1 MLWAESAAPDG
12 GCSSGQVRYHRRE
25 PEHTVLHQLVREN
38 LASFLTEA
46 AERYPSGELPP
57 FIQGEFERYLSCG
70 ILEHGFARVR
80 CSSCRD
86 ELLVAFSC
94 KNRGVCPSCSARRM
108 ADTAAH
114 LRDQVFPAVPLR
126 QWVCTMPKRL
136 RFLLAW
142 KPKLISLALTLF
154 LRALFA
160 WQRRCAR
167 KQGIKGPLCGA
178 VTFIQRFGS
187 ALNVNIHF
195 HTLVP
200 EGVFFQTDQGGIGFH
215 ALLPPSVSD
224 LNKLLRR
231 IILSLLKRLATQS
244 ALEEADAWMQTL
256 AQSVSTATG
265 PTSDQ
270 PAGGLCAFAE
280 GFSLHA
286 GVSVD
291 KFDGEG
297 RERLARY
304 CARPCLS
311 LERLSIDSDGQVL
324 YSLKRTAPGAP
335 AVLTL
340 SPTEFLA
347 KLAALIPPPRSH
359 LVRYH
364 GVFSPHCK
372 QRRQIVPGPAPA
384 ESAES
389 APPAGAGSV
398 DSAAVANPIDV
409 PADSAAAPEVKKSRR
424 SIYRIDWA
432 SLLKRVFA
440 LDVLR
445 CERCGGRRK
454 LIALITQT
462 PVAKKI
468 LVHLGLPAKAPAS
481 WPARAPP
488 DPVAGFSEHDGI
500 DQIPS
505 SWYS

>member
-1 MLWAESAAPDG
+1 
-12 GCSSGQVRYHRRE
+12 
-25 PEHTVLHQLVREN
+25 
-38 LASFLTEA
+38 
-46 AERYPSGELPP
+46 
-57 FIQGEFERYLSCG
+57 
-70 ILEHGFARVR
+70 
-80 CSSCRD
+80 
-86 ELLVAFSC
+86 
-94 KNRGVCPSCSARRM
+94 M

-126 QWVCTMPKRL
+126 QWACTMPKRL

-142 KPKLISLALTLF
+142 KPTLISLALTLF
-154 LRALFA
+154 LRALLA

-167 KQGIKGPLCGA
+167 KQGIKEPLCGA
-178 VTFIQRFGS
+178 VTFIQRLGS
-187 ALNVNIHF
+187 ALHVNIHF

-200 EGVFFQTDQGGIGFH
+200 EGVFFQTDQGDVGFH

-224 LNKLLRR
+224 LNQLFRR
-231 IILSLLKRLATQS
+231 IIFSLLKRLATES
-244 ALEEADAWMQTL
+244 PLEEADAWMQTL
-256 AQSVSTATG
+256 AQSVRTATG

-270 PAGGLCAFAE
+270 PPGGLCAFAQ

-291 KFDGEG
+291 QSDGEG

-372 QRRQIVPGPAPA
+372 QRRQIVPGPAKA
-384 ESAES
+384 EST
-389 APPAGAGSV
+389 PPTGAGSGDV
-398 DSAAVANPIDV
+398 AAVANPIYV
-409 PADSAAAPEVKKSRR
+409 PASAAAASEVKKPRR
-424 SIYRIDWA
+424 SIYRMDWA

-454 LIALITQT
+454 LIALITQAQ
-462 PVAKKI
+462 VAKKI
-468 LVHLGLPAKAPAS
+468 LVHLGLPVKAPAS

-488 DPVAGFSEHDGI
+488 EPVADFSEQDGI

-505 SWYS
+505 SWYSGRPALPLGHPLGRAKALGYPAPALRPRGGRFGSRLRAVPPSPRPSKPWSPFCFRSTMAPPRIP

>member
-25 PEHTVLHQLVREN
+25 PEHTVLHQLVREY
-38 LASFLTEA
+38 LASFLAET

-114 LRDQVFPAVPLR
+114 LRAQVFPEVPLR

-200 EGVFFQTDQGGIGFH
+200 EGVFFQSDQGGIGFH

-256 AQSVSTATG
+256 AQSVRTATG
-265 PTSDQ
+265 PISDE
-270 PAGGLCAFAE
+270 PPGGLCAFAE

-291 KFDGEG
+291 KSDGEG

-364 GVFSPHCK
+364 GVFSPHCR
-372 QRRQIVPGPAPA
+372 QRCHRARVQVSRGHPFVFGPRGHRPGCDERPAAKSLHGRSHEGATTPA
-384 ESAES
+384 ASAALWQRLLCSAASGTNQAPTALTAAAALLFSAHDGTPPAGE
-389 APPAGAGSV
+389 APPAGEPGAGHELV
-398 DSAAVANPIDV
+398 R
-409 PADSAAAPEVKKSRR
+409 SR
-424 SIYRIDWA
+424 
-432 SLLKRVFA
+432 KR
-440 LDVLR
+440 L
-445 CERCGGRRK
+445 
-454 LIALITQT
+454 
-462 PVAKKI
+462 
-468 LVHLGLPAKAPAS
+468 S
-481 WPARAPP
+481 
-488 DPVAGFSEHDGI
+488 
-500 DQIPS
+500 
-505 SWYS
+505 